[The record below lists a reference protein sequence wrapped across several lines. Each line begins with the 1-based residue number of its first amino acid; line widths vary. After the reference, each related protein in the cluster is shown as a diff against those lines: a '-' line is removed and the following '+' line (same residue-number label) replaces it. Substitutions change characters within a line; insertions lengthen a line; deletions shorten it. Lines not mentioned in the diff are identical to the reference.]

1 MSTLSKMAVKG
12 VPLNPVA
19 QAQTEAAE
27 DKRPPG
33 GTEAGTAAVPKK
45 IFVCSPY
52 RPTAENLR
60 CQKSQ
65 LEANIDRAKTAC
77 RILSTLGF
85 LPLAPHLYFTQF
97 LKDEENRYSQTL
109 TVIPLTSK
117 MKKLELP
124 THVVLTKEHCEML
137 KAEQMED
144 SVLLIEQITT
154 IDRSALYSR
163 LCRVTSAEKKQEI
176 ERAVARQFDMK
187 QSAENTT
194 HHHDGKEV

>member
-1 MSTLSKMAVKG
+1 MSTVSKMAVKG

-65 LEANIDRAKTAC
+65 LEADIDRQRQPVGFFPRWVSC
-77 RILSTLGF
+77 RWLRICISLS
-85 LPLAPHLYFTQF
+85 
-97 LKDEENRYSQTL
+97 S
-109 TVIPLTSK
+109 
-117 MKKLELP
+117 
-124 THVVLTKEHCEML
+124 
-137 KAEQMED
+137 
-144 SVLLIEQITT
+144 
-154 IDRSALYSR
+154 
-163 LCRVTSAEKKQEI
+163 
-176 ERAVARQFDMK
+176 
-187 QSAENTT
+187 
-194 HHHDGKEV
+194 

>member
-1 MSTLSKMAVKG
+1 MSTVSKMAVKG

-33 GTEAGTAAVPKK
+33 GTEAGTVAVPKK

-65 LEANIDRAKTAC
+65 LEANINRAKTAC

-97 LKDEENRYSQTL
+97 LKDEEKRKRMSCGCLAILCQ
-109 TVIPLTSK
+109 
-117 MKKLELP
+117 
-124 THVVLTKEHCEML
+124 
-137 KAEQMED
+137 KA
-144 SVLLIEQITT
+144 
-154 IDRSALYSR
+154 
-163 LCRVTSAEKKQEI
+163 
-176 ERAVARQFDMK
+176 
-187 QSAENTT
+187 
-194 HHHDGKEV
+194 

>member
-1 MSTLSKMAVKG
+1 MMNMMTGAVAINGGVGVMEIRQPKMAEVVGQVSAVAADVAQKDT
-12 VPLNPVA
+12 PLNPAA

-65 LEANIDRAKTAC
+65 LEANINRAKTAC

-97 LKDEENRYSQTL
+97 LKDEEKKERETGMKLGLHWLEEADELWVFGDTVSEGMRYAG
-109 TVIPLTSK
+109 
-117 MKKLELP
+117 LP
-124 THVVLTKEHCEML
+124 
-137 KAEQMED
+137 
-144 SVLLIEQITT
+144 I
-154 IDRSALYSR
+154 
-163 LCRVTSAEKKQEI
+163 
-176 ERAVARQFDMK
+176 F
-187 QSAENTT
+187 
-194 HHHDGKEV
+194 G

>member
-1 MSTLSKMAVKG
+1 MSTVSKMAVKG

-85 LPLAPHLYFTQF
+85 PAAGSASVFH
-97 LKDEENRYSQTL
+97 
-109 TVIPLTSK
+109 
-117 MKKLELP
+117 
-124 THVVLTKEHCEML
+124 
-137 KAEQMED
+137 
-144 SVLLIEQITT
+144 SVLEGRGEEGAG
-154 IDRSALYSR
+154 DRHEAGIALAGGSR
-163 LCRVTSAEKKQEI
+163 
-176 ERAVARQFDMK
+176 
-187 QSAENTT
+187 
-194 HHHDGKEV
+194 

>member
-1 MSTLSKMAVKG
+1 MSTVSKMAVKG

-19 QAQTEAAE
+19 QAQTETAE
-27 DKRPPG
+27 DKHPPG
-33 GTEAGTAAVPKK
+33 GTEAGTAAAPKK

-97 LKDEENRYSQTL
+97 LKDEEKKERETG
-109 TVIPLTSK
+109 
-117 MKKLELP
+117 MKLGL
-124 THVVLTKEHCEML
+124 
-137 KAEQMED
+137 
-144 SVLLIEQITT
+144 S
-154 IDRSALYSR
+154 RSSR
-163 LCRVTSAEKKQEI
+163 VQVCA
-176 ERAVARQFDMK
+176 
-187 QSAENTT
+187 
-194 HHHDGKEV
+194 